1 MDSRSFA
8 YVGEDLG
15 TLGQRCL
22 IVLRCHC
29 LAIPLKLSRKKRG
42 FESVYTGCPGQ
53 DRGGVSIP
61 FWGVRTMSSG
71 RLGRRS
77 LGNGGWRGKL
87 DERAGSLKTSSL
99 VRD

>member
-29 LAIPLKLSRKKRG
+29 LAVPLKLSREKGASR
-42 FESVYTGCPGQ
+42 VY
-53 DRGGVSIP
+53 IP
-61 FWGVRTMSSG
+61 DVLVRTEEG
-71 RLGRRS
+71 
-77 LGNGGWRGKL
+77 
-87 DERAGSLKTSSL
+87 
-99 VRD
+99 